1 MVVHTLKLLR
11 GIFPPGTATE
21 AKLADAGTTVRG
33 DETQLK
39 QPLMNLC
46 LNAKDAMPKGG
57 KLLVQ
62 TDVIASNNHADGTP
76 TTIEST
82 SRGQKHWVRLVVQD
96 TGQGMA
102 EDVRTRVF
110 EPFYST
116 KERGTGLGLS
126 VVRQIV
132 ESHGGKIDVK
142 SQPQQGTRF
151 EIWLPGK

>member
-1 MVVHTLKLLR
+1 MSVQPLTFSKKHRPQPEGVALHTVVVHTLKLLR

-62 TDVIASNNHADGTP
+62 TAGIPSNNHPAPTP
-76 TTIEST
+76 TT
-82 SRGQKHWVRLVVQD
+82 L
-96 TGQGMA
+96 
-102 EDVRTRVF
+102 
-110 EPFYST
+110 EPPT
-116 KERGTGLGLS
+116 
-126 VVRQIV
+126 
-132 ESHGGKIDVK
+132 
-142 SQPQQGTRF
+142 
-151 EIWLPGK
+151 